1 MGKPAV
7 SLKRQ
12 VGFENGMKMTKM
24 TKMHTDLNQTLTIEV
39 WNIGIQRGKHP
50 ELLKSALK
58 NHESIQKL

>member
-1 MGKPAV
+1 
-7 SLKRQ
+7 
-12 VGFENGMKMTKM
+12 
-24 TKMHTDLNQTLTIEV
+24 MHADSNQTLTLEV